1 MKSQVFILDFC
12 RRMVPFRYRKYV
24 APIGRPLLIALF
36 YIMSAAMQMFVGAA
50 TFLAPSLLRSGAS
63 SAKASDLVRKAAA
76 SSAFLRAKKALA
88 KSNLAEARQYLTQ
101 TIQFSPDLADAYYL
115 RGHVAVVMNNPVS
128 AIEDLRK
135 GIALGY
141 DLADAHFYLAMS
153 FANLGDRDEA
163 IRQYEIALTTQ
174 PRWAQAMINLAHLKL
189 ASGQEAQA
197 ATLLQEAIAI
207 DPAFSMA
214 HQNLAALYD
223 RSAYKPTALDLEAR
237 TELVLYDAYNL
248 AGEQSFHVGKG
259 NQGVKLWTRA
269 LQIQREISRDFEL
282 PKDILRRVKDLPN
295 VQPDLPFRILPYEW
309 VTQIGHIAMLDSYR
323 KIQLL
328 GWRPPANL
336 LLLAPKNKVSNPA
349 YLEMWAPHF
358 TIVSEQSLVDE
369 LFPYQRYLGDCFNA
383 FLYDDGHGVAWP
395 DMGAQAHTEWDKQRR
410 PPLLALS
417 DEQRARGLATLE
429 SLGLPRGAWFVGL
442 HAREGGY
449 HRERVGSIQD
459 HRNATI
465 EDYIP
470 AIQRVIDSGGWV
482 VRMGDPSM
490 TPLPKMRGVIDYAH
504 SKAKSDWMDVFL
516 CGAPRFFIGT
526 TSGLTNAVIS
536 FGTPCILVNCLSN
549 FSQLWGERVRF
560 ILKPFWSEQQKRY
573 LKLSE
578 MVSGPVREAVFN
590 VRVLGEMG
598 ISPVNNSPED
608 ILMAVDEMLSGNSAP
623 FKVAGDAHSGTLD
636 VLWDQAMNGNIMFGN
651 GKPCQAFFEQHRSV
665 FF

>member
-1 MKSQVFILDFC
+1 
-12 RRMVPFRYRKYV
+12 MVPFRYRKYV

-36 YIMSAAMQMFVGAA
+36 YIMSAAMQMFVRLA
-50 TFLAPSLLRSGAS
+50 TLLAPSLLRTDAS
-63 SAKASDLVRKAAA
+63 STHAGHLVRSAAA
-76 SSAFLRAKKALA
+76 NSAFLKAKSALA
-88 KSNLAEARQYLTQ
+88 KSDFAEAQQHLTQ
-101 TIQFSPDLADAYYL
+101 TIRFSPSLADAYYL

-128 AIEDLRK
+128 AIEDLQK
-135 GIALGY
+135 GISLGY
-141 DLADAHFYLAMS
+141 DLADAHFYLAMA
-153 FANLGDRDEA
+153 FANLGARDEA
-163 IRQYEIALTTQ
+163 IRHYEVALETQ

-189 ASGQEAQA
+189 AAGEEKGA
-197 ATLLQEAIAI
+197 ANLLQRAIGL
-207 DPAFSMA
+207 DPGFSMA

-223 RSAYKPTALDLEAR
+223 RSGYKPTALDLEAR

-259 NQGVKLWTRA
+259 NRGVELWTRA
-269 LQIQREISRDFEL
+269 LQIQREIAQGFQL
-282 PKDILRRVKDLPN
+282 PAEILQRLIRLPN
-295 VQPDLPFRILPYEW
+295 IKPDLPFRILPYEW

-349 YLEMWAPHF
+349 YLEMWSEHF
-358 TIVSEQSLVDE
+358 TIVSEQSLVDD

-383 FLYDDGHGVAWP
+383 FLHDDGHGVAWP
-395 DMGAQAHTEWDKQRR
+395 DMGARAHTEWDKQRR

-417 DEQRARGLATLE
+417 EDQRAKGYAALKA
-429 SLGLPRGAWFVGL
+429 LGLPDGAWFVGL

-449 HRERVGSIQD
+449 HREKIGSIQD

-578 MVSGPVREAVFN
+578 IVSGPVREAVFN

-598 ISPVNNSPED
+598 VSPVNNSPED
-608 ILMAVDEMLSGNSAP
+608 ILMAVDEMLSANSTP
-623 FKVAGDAHSGTLD
+623 SKVAGDAHSGTLD

-651 GKPCQAFFEQHRSV
+651 GRPCQAFFEQHRSV